1 MWREVGRWGIN
12 LNGSRWPAF
21 GHPQPSCSRAMRRE
35 GLTATSRPLTQ
46 KFPKRSQA
54 RSPQL
59 HHTAAVDFA
68 HVQNT
73 SAFCAKRTGSSCRPG
88 AVEALRV
95 SRNPPPFSHRAK
107 SNDGTA
113 RPRIKTIETKTA
125 HTRRHHAQGR
135 TARCVNMANED
146 YSLAGR
152 LAVIQEGDRIRRCAL
167 LVVNCIRKMRLNGLA
182 DMEIVGLFHHAADEL
197 DKAATDAA
205 PVHSGG

>member
-1 MWREVGRWGIN
+1 M
-12 LNGSRWPAF
+12 
-21 GHPQPSCSRAMRRE
+21 
-35 GLTATSRPLTQ
+35 
-46 KFPKRSQA
+46 
-54 RSPQL
+54 
-59 HHTAAVDFA
+59 
-68 HVQNT
+68 
-73 SAFCAKRTGSSCRPG
+73 
-88 AVEALRV
+88 
-95 SRNPPPFSHRAK
+95 SRNPPPFSHRKAPEIAK
-107 SNDGTA
+107 SIGGTA

-125 HTRRHHAQGR
+125 HTRRHQRR

-167 LVVNCIRKMRLNGLA
+167 LVVDCIRNMRLDGLA